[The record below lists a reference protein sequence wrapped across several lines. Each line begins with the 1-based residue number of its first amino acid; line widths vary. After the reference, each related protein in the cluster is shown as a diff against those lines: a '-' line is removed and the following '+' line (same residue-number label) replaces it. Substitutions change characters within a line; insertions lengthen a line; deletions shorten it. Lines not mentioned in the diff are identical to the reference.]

1 MMKIKD
7 LSIGLRL
14 GVGFGIVLVLAT
26 LSSAVGLWRLNE
38 VASAT
43 HAMMEDPLKKERMT
57 EEWYRITVAGLK
69 RTLAIVKSSDES
81 LTDFFAQD
89 AKESTERNNEIQR
102 YMEEHYD
109 SAEEKKL
116 LDNII
121 AVRKDYIATRNLINQ
136 AKKEGNTEAVSSNF
150 KKFMELSA
158 SYQKSELDF
167 LHFQQKKVT
176 DLSKEVDTIAANS
189 RNLIIALIAGFLL
202 FGTLCAW
209 IMTISITKPLGLAVD
224 FAKQVA
230 SGDLTSDI
238 QVDSKDE
245 TGQLMAALQEM
256 NHELQIIVNSV
267 RESTNLIVTASTEIA
282 AGNLDLSA
290 RTETQAGSLEETASS
305 MEELTST
312 MQHNTQNARQ
322 ANDMVHAASAA
333 AIKGGKVVS
342 EVVDTMGSISA
353 SSTKIVD
360 IIAVIDGIAFQ
371 TNILA
376 LNAAVEAARAGEQGR
391 GFAVVASE
399 VRSLAQRSASAA
411 KEIKSLIDDSVSKVK
426 QGTALVDQ
434 AGLTMT
440 EIVDR
445 VKHVTEIMSEI
456 NDASNEQSAG
466 IAQINQAVIQM
477 DNVTQQNAALVEEA
491 AASAQSLNDQAE
503 NLSRLVSVF
512 KLNSQ
517 IAPSHSG
524 MGQQK
529 LNQNGLRLTSY

>member
-1 MMKIKD
+1 MKIKD
-7 LSIGLRL
+7 LPIGLRL
-14 GVGFGIVLVLAT
+14 GFGFGIVLILAT

-38 VASAT
+38 VASNT
-43 HAMMEDPLKKERMT
+43 RTMMDDPLKKERMT
-57 EEWYRITVAGLK
+57 EEWYRITVSGLK

-81 LTDFFAQD
+81 LSDFFAQD
-89 AKESTERNNEIQR
+89 TKESTERNNEIQK
-102 YMEEHYD
+102 YMENHID
-109 SAEEKKL
+109 SPEEKKL

-121 AVRKDYIATRNLINQ
+121 TVRKDYIGTRNLINQ
-136 AKKEGNTEAVSSNF
+136 AKKEGNPEEVGKHF
-150 KKFMELSA
+150 EKFMQLSA
-158 SYQKSELDF
+158 AYQQSELDF
-167 LHFQQKKVT
+167 LHFQQKKVN
-176 DLSKEVDTIAANS
+176 DLSQNVDAIAANS
-189 RNLIIALIAGFLL
+189 RILISALIVGFL
-202 FGTLCAW
+202 FVGSLCAW
-209 IMTISITKPLGLAVD
+209 IMTTGITRPLREAVD
-224 FAKQVA
+224 FARRVA
-230 SGDLTSDI
+230 AGDLTTEA
-238 QVDSKDE
+238 QVNSRDE

-256 NHELQIIVNSV
+256 NHELQTIVSSV
-267 RESTNLIVTASTEIA
+267 RESTNMIVAASTEIA
-282 AGNLDLSA
+282 TGNLDLSA

-312 MQHNTQNARQ
+312 MQQNSQNARQ
-322 ANDMVHAASAA
+322 ANEMVHAASAA
-333 AIKGGKVVS
+333 AVKGGAVVS
-342 EVVDTMGSISA
+342 QVVDTMGSISA

-426 QGTALVDQ
+426 QGTSLVDQ

-456 NDASNEQSAG
+456 NDASSEQSAG
-466 IAQINQAVIQM
+466 IAQINQAVTQM

-503 NLSRLVSVF
+503 NLSQLVSVF
-512 KLNSQ
+512 KLPVNSSPAHLQ
-517 IAPSHSG
+517 TPN
-524 MGQQK
+524 QK
-529 LNQNGLRLTSY
+529 RKQNSLRLSRY

>member
-1 MMKIKD
+1 MKIRD
-7 LSIGLRL
+7 LPIGLRL
-14 GVGFGIVLVLAT
+14 GFGFGIVLLLAT

-38 VASAT
+38 VASST
-43 HAMMEDPLKKERMT
+43 RIMMEEPLKKERMT
-57 EEWYRITVAGLK
+57 QEWYRITVAGLK
-69 RTLAIVKSSDES
+69 RTLAIVKSSDNS
-81 LTDFFAQD
+81 LTEFFAQD
-89 AKESTERNNEIQR
+89 AKESTERNNEIQK
-102 YMEEHYD
+102 YMEEHIG
-109 SAEEKKL
+109 STEERKL

-121 AVRKDYIATRNLINQ
+121 TVRKDYIATRNLINQ
-136 AKKEGNTEAVSSNF
+136 AKKEGNVEAVSTNF
-150 KKFMELSA
+150 EKFMQLSA
-158 SYQKSELDF
+158 AYQKSELDF
-167 LHFQQKKVT
+167 LDYQQKDVD
-176 DLSKEVDTIAANS
+176 DLSQEVDTIAKNS
-189 RNLIIALIAGFLL
+189 RILISILIIGFLIVGSI
-202 FGTLCAW
+202 FAW
-209 IMTISITKPLGLAVD
+209 VMTTGITRPLREAVD
-224 FAKQVA
+224 FARRVA
-230 SGDLTSDI
+230 AGDLTSEV
-238 QVDSKDE
+238 QVESKDE
-245 TGQLMAALQEM
+245 TGQLMKALQEM
-256 NHELQIIVNSV
+256 NQELQIIVGSV
-267 RESTNLIVTASTEIA
+267 RESINMIVAASTEIA

-312 MQHNTQNARQ
+312 MQHNLQNARQ

-333 AIKGGKVVS
+333 AVKGGSVVS
-342 EVVDTMGSISA
+342 QVVDTMGSISA

-411 KEIKSLIDDSVSKVK
+411 KEIKTLIDDSVSKVK

-440 EIVDR
+440 EIVGR

-456 NDASNEQSAG
+456 NNASKEQSAG
-466 IAQINQAVIQM
+466 IAQVNQAVIQM

-503 NLSRLVSVF
+503 NLSKLVSVF
-512 KLNSQ
+512 RLNANGSP
-517 IAPSHSG
+517 ANVKTHV
-524 MGQQK
+524 QK
-529 LNQNGLRLTSY
+529 RNQSTLRLNHY